1 MQPDGLQYVAIVYM
15 DYCLV
20 QCDAIMFVV
29 YAIMACTGAMLCV
42 VCLTTLL
49 VCVARNALI

>member
-1 MQPDGLQYVAIVYM
+1 MQPDGLRYVTIVYM
-15 DYCLV
+15 DYCPV
-20 QCDAIMFVV
+20 GCDAIVFVV

-49 VCVARNALI
+49 VCVARNAVI